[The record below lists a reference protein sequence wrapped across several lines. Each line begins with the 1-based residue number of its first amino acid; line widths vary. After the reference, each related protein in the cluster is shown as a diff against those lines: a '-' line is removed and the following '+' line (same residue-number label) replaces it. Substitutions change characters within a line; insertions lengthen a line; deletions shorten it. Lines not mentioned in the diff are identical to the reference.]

1 MYNYTLNLAQNMI
14 TSLML
19 CFKSAFRIRFRMDL
33 VFFADPD
40 PKLKTRIRICPLT
53 NQWDLND
60 VVAQVFD
67 FPDRIRIFGRS
78 GSGLR
83 KKKFDPDPEKTR
95 IRNPALNMLP
105 PPPTHYSLSFNN
117 PTPLP
122 FLSLYTATLS
132 SFSTTHPAPLCPP
145 SPHPSQ
151 APRLPCIL
159 LT

>member
-60 VVAQVFD
+60 VVDQVFD

-78 GSGLR
+78 GSVLR
-83 KKKFDPDPEKTR
+83 KKSSIR
-95 IRNPALNMLP
+95 IRKK
-105 PPPTHYSLSFNN
+105 
-117 PTPLP
+117 
-122 FLSLYTATLS
+122 TAQETLIKMA
-132 SFSTTHPAPLCPP
+132 FS
-145 SPHPSQ
+145 
-151 APRLPCIL
+151 RRYR
-159 LT
+159 